1 MRLFG
6 GLRPWIW
13 QRLSALYMLFF
24 LAVSGTAIALAGPM
38 DFTTWREWI
47 GMPAVSIAVALFFAS
62 MFLHAWI
69 GLRDIV
75 LDYIHSPPVRALV
88 LGIGV
93 FGLLAM
99 SLRIGIALAALHGGG
114 G

>member
-1 MRLFG
+1 VRLFG

-13 QRLSALYMLFF
+13 QRLSAIYMVFF
-24 LAVSGTAIALAGPM
+24 LAVFATAIAVAGPM
-38 DFTTWREWI
+38 DFAAWRDWI
-47 GMPAVSIAVALFFAS
+47 GVPAVTIAVALFFAS
-62 MFLHAWI
+62 VFLHAWI

-75 LDYIHSPPVRALV
+75 LDYIHSPPLRALV

-99 SLRIGIALAALHGGG
+99 TLRIVIALAALHGASA
-114 G
+114 